1 MAEEKPVQESAAQTP
16 LKTRLADPI
25 ALTRQLSSMVD
36 KRYDILRRIG
46 ETGSISEA
54 ARTAGVSYKAA
65 WQAIETLSNLAGS
78 PLVEKVVG
86 GSKGGGTRLTPVGE
100 QVLKLAS
107 RLAEARA
114 AVLAQFESEFVP
126 ELANLSASTLRTS
139 MRNHL
144 PAVITRISRGAAQV
158 RVHLKIDE
166 ENSLKAT
173 LTQESAQLMGLD
185 VGTKVLALTKAT
197 AIEIAQQAVQQDY
210 GNILRGTVVRTSRA
224 DRGGEVTLRLA
235 GGMSLV
241 GFSRPRH
248 GLRVGDTAEAY
259 ISPQSVVIGLFT

>member
-1 MAEEKPVQESAAQTP
+1 MAEEKTVQESAAQTP

-173 LTQESAQLMGLD
+173 LSQESAQLMGLD

-197 AIEIAQQAVQQDY
+197 AVEIAQQDY

>member
-1 MAEEKPVQESAAQTP
+1 MAEEKTVQESAAQTP

-36 KRYDILRRIG
+36 KRFDILRRIG

-86 GSKGGGTRLTPVGE
+86 GSKGGTRLTPVGE

-158 RVHLKIDE
+158 RVHLIIDE

-197 AIEIAQQAVQQDY
+197 AVEIAQQAVQQDY

>member
-1 MAEEKPVQESAAQTP
+1 MAEEKTVQESAAQTP

-36 KRYDILRRIG
+36 KRFDILRRIG

-65 WQAIETLSNLAGS
+65 WQAIETLSNLA
-78 PLVEKVVG
+78 
-86 GSKGGGTRLTPVGE
+86 GGTRLTPVGE

-197 AIEIAQQAVQQDY
+197 AVEIAQQAVQQDY

-259 ISPQSVVIGLFT
+259 ISPHSVVIGLFT

>member
-1 MAEEKPVQESAAQTP
+1 MAEEKTVQESAAQTP

-36 KRYDILRRIG
+36 KRFDILRRIG

-86 GSKGGGTRLTPVGE
+86 GSKGGGTQLTPVGK

-144 PAVITRISRGAAQV
+144 PAVITRISRGGRAGA
-158 RVHLKIDE
+158 RAS
-166 ENSLKAT
+166 EN
-173 LTQESAQLMGLD
+173 
-185 VGTKVLALTKAT
+185 
-197 AIEIAQQAVQQDY
+197 
-210 GNILRGTVVRTSRA
+210 
-224 DRGGEVTLRLA
+224 
-235 GGMSLV
+235 
-241 GFSRPRH
+241 
-248 GLRVGDTAEAY
+248 
-259 ISPQSVVIGLFT
+259 

>member
-1 MAEEKPVQESAAQTP
+1 MAEEKTVQESAAQTP

-36 KRYDILRRIG
+36 KRFDILRRIG

-86 GSKGGGTRLTPVGE
+86 GGTQLTPVGK

-197 AIEIAQQAVQQDY
+197 AVEIAQQAVQQDY

>member
-1 MAEEKPVQESAAQTP
+1 MAEEKTVQESAAQTP

-126 ELANLSASTLRTS
+126 ELANLSASTLRTY
-139 MRNHL
+139 L

-197 AIEIAQQAVQQDY
+197 AVEIAQQAVQQDY

-259 ISPQSVVIGLFT
+259 ISPHSVVIGLFT

>member
-1 MAEEKPVQESAAQTP
+1 
-16 LKTRLADPI
+16 
-25 ALTRQLSSMVD
+25 
-36 KRYDILRRIG
+36 
-46 ETGSISEA
+46 
-54 ARTAGVSYKAA
+54 
-65 WQAIETLSNLAGS
+65 
-78 PLVEKVVG
+78 
-86 GSKGGGTRLTPVGE
+86 
-100 QVLKLAS
+100 
-107 RLAEARA
+107 
-114 AVLAQFESEFVP
+114 
-126 ELANLSASTLRTS
+126 

-197 AIEIAQQAVQQDY
+197 AVEIALQAVQQDY